1 MVLNIF
7 CIFALESGVATR
19 NCSMKVIPSIAFQEF
34 SGTAGDVTAR
44 AIGGR
49 TILNHKA
56 YQAKTKTPAQAVSR
70 NTLSKVSRAYK
81 QLSDSQMK
89 AWAALAEHLKGI
101 STFGKAAEMTA
112 HNAFVRINANRQLV
126 NMPLLEDAP
135 EYVSDVPEVDYEDFW
150 VCPDFIMFTG
160 IEKPKESYKLVV
172 KMSAGLGNGI
182 SSGWSKTVI
191 VSPGIDEDWGDANI
205 TKLYMDTI
213 GYYPQIGE
221 KVFIELYWLDS
232 ENGFVGETMRLKAVT
247 KTTSQVHDEAYE
259 PRNEVTPDN
268 LKTISS
274 GVTFDKFYLEQA
286 PGSAIVMADIKAA
299 NTTYVSGE
307 SGDLKD
313 MADTY
318 LGGRTYFPG
327 RGYGDSQWA
336 IGLYENYMSV
346 GSYYSTWQIANR
358 AGGYDK
364 KHEVFGTSAMVNF

>member
-1 MVLNIF
+1 
-7 CIFALESGVATR
+7 
-19 NCSMKVIPSIAFQEF
+19 MKVVPSIAFGDF
-34 SGTAGDVTAR
+34 SGSAGDVTAR
-44 AIGGR
+44 SIGGQ

-56 YQAKTKTPAQAVSR
+56 YQNKVKSPSQCSSR

-81 QLSDSQMK
+81 QLTDSQMK

-112 HNAFVRINANRQLV
+112 HNAFVRINANRQMVGMGLLV
-126 NMPLLEDAP
+126 DAP
-135 EYVSDVPEVDYEDFW
+135 EYRCDVPEVDHEDFW
-150 VCPDFIMFTG
+150 VSPDFIMFIG

-172 KMSAGLGNGI
+172 KMSAGLGNGV
-182 SSGWSKTVI
+182 SSGWSKTVV

-205 TKLYMDTI
+205 TKLYTSAI
-213 GYYPQIGE
+213 GYTPQIGE

-247 KTTSQVHDEAYE
+247 KTTSQVHDEVYE

-268 LKTISS
+268 LETISS
-274 GVTFDKFYLEQA
+274 GVTIDKFYLEQA

-313 MADTY
+313 MAETY

-346 GSYYSTWQIANR
+346 SSWYQTWQIANR